1 MMTPLWATPL
11 DEEERTGLFSDHI
24 TTILALNSWESTD
37 SLATSR

>member
-1 MMTPLWATPL
+1 MMAPLWTAPFE
-11 DEEERTGLFSDHI
+11 EEERTSLFSDHI